1 MQASEDRDYRLD
13 ANTTVWSDEC
23 EQVRLTKVAEE
34 VTDFE
39 NEIKAEN
46 ADQRRSNLQRQ
57 VSRNLSMKATAR
69 NQRQFLKFGRGRK
82 GVR

>member
-1 MQASEDRDYRLD
+1 MQVSEDTTFWPD
-13 ANTTVWSDEC
+13 AYDGVA
-23 EQVRLTKVAEE
+23 LTKVAEE

-39 NEIKAEN
+39 KEIKAEN
-46 ADQRRSNLQRQ
+46 ADQRRRNLQRQ
-57 VSRNLSMKATAR
+57 DSRNLSMKATAR